1 MDVVEFAEQVLGL
14 KLLNIQKQIIRK
26 VSKDMDFKI
35 DKITDAYFTNK
46 KTGEKVLDCSEYFA
60 PNLTDEEKK
69 DLKEKSGKRYGL
81 SSETLYIDEFIG
93 TSNNKEE

>member
-1 MDVVEFAEQVLGL
+1 MDVVEFVEQVLGL
-14 KLLNIQKQIIRK
+14 KLLNVQKEILRRA
-26 VSKDMDFKI
+26 SGDMDFKI

-46 KTGEKVLDCSEYFA
+46 KTGEKVLDCSEYFT

-69 DLKEKSGKRYGL
+69 GLKEKTEKCYGL

-93 TSNNKEE
+93 EDEVTE